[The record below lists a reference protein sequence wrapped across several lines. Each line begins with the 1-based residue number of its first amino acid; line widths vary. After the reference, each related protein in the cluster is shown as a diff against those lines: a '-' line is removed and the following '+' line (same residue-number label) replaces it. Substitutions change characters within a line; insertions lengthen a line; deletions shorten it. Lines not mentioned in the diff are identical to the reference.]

1 MKAKFLVPLALF
13 VVLVLFLAVGLRL
26 DPREVPSP
34 LVNKPA
40 PAFKLAQLE
49 QPELQF
55 SPEDLKGKVWVF
67 NVWASWCV
75 ACRQEHPVLMD
86 FARAQIAP
94 LIGLDY
100 KDQRKDALGVLKR
113 SGNPYDLTAFD
124 ADGRVGIDYGVYG
137 VPESYVIDKAG
148 VIRYKHIGPITS
160 EALQKTIIPLINELK
175 KIVKILYVW
184 ILVFLTS
191 GGVWAK
197 EAMPLADDPAVEQ
210 RLIVISEEL
219 RCLVCQNESLA
230 GSRSDLAMDLRREL
244 RGLIKQGKTD
254 EQIKEFMVSRYGDFV
269 LYRPPVK
276 PSTWLL
282 WAGPFGL
289 MVVGIASLFVYLRRR
304 NTDIGTGGLTDDERK
319 RADAL
324 LQEGE
329 K

>member
-1 MKAKFLVPLALF
+1 MKLKALIPLILF
-13 VVLVLFLAVGLRL
+13 AVLVGFLAVGLRL

-40 PAFKLAQLE
+40 PAFKVAQLE

-55 SPEDLKGKVWVF
+55 SPEDLKGKVWML

-113 SGNPYDLTAFD
+113 SGNPYDIIAFD

-148 VIRYKHIGPITS
+148 VIRYKHIGPITA

-175 KIVKILYVW
+175 K
-184 ILVFLTS
+184 T
-191 GGVWAK
+191 
-197 EAMPLADDPAVEQ
+197 
-210 RLIVISEEL
+210 
-219 RCLVCQNESLA
+219 
-230 GSRSDLAMDLRREL
+230 
-244 RGLIKQGKTD
+244 
-254 EQIKEFMVSRYGDFV
+254 
-269 LYRPPVK
+269 
-276 PSTWLL
+276 
-282 WAGPFGL
+282 
-289 MVVGIASLFVYLRRR
+289 
-304 NTDIGTGGLTDDERK
+304 
-319 RADAL
+319 
-324 LQEGE
+324 
-329 K
+329 